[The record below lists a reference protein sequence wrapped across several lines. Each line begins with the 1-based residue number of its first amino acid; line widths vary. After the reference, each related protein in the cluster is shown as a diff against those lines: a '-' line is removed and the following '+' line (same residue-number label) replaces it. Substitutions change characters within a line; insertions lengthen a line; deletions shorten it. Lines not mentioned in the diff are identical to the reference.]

1 MAKLYLMADCSDE
14 SAPGLARQDCRA
26 TLVKNEIELM
36 RFWRG
41 INGVVSRLSLAEQ
54 GRCRKLELH
63 VDVNGKPHSRLP
75 VPWLSKLS
83 GGSQQS
89 VAAETFHEIV
99 RAFQTLENAPAGHTA
114 LSDAWQKVTGM
125 PVT

>member
-1 MAKLYLMADCSDE
+1 MS
-14 SAPGLARQDCRA
+14 G
-26 TLVKNEIELM
+26 
-36 RFWRG
+36 
-41 INGVVSRLSLAEQ
+41 LSLAEQ

-83 GGSQQS
+83 GGSQQP

-114 LSDAWQKVTGM
+114 LSDAWQKVTGIPIRTDHECCIHM
-125 PVT
+125 VYHQLMSQAFHARGDRNNRAILSVN